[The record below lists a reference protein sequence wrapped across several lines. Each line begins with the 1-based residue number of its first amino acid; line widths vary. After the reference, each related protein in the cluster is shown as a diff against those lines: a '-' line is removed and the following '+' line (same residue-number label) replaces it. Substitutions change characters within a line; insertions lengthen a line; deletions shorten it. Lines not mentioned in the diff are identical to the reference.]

1 MPAIAPVQLAAHV
14 VAVAFL
20 GDRAVFATADG
31 GVTVVPIPDE
41 IGRLAV
47 EAFGRFGK
55 GRGGKAQ
62 LNLGD
67 CLSYATARA
76 HAARILFKGDDFVH
90 TDLKSALAP

>member
-1 MPAIAPVQLAAHV
+1 MVLSTRLSRLPSSVMIDVDDLLATL
-14 VAVAFL
+14 AVA
-20 GDRAVFATADG
+20 
-31 GVTVVPIPDE
+31 VVPITDE
-41 IGRLAV
+41 IGWLAV

-76 HAARILFKGDDFVH
+76 HAARILFKGDDFAH